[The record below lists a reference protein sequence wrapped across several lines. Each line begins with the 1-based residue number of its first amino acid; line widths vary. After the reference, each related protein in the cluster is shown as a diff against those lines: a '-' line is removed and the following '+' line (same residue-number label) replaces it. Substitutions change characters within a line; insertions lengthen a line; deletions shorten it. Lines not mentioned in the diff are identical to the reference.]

1 MKRRTFIKGLGIA
14 LLAPTM
20 LLTKE
25 AKAEVPSSNYRPMP
39 GGMKAR
45 KGLDYMTATEV
56 KERQDAFT
64 SRFISEVKV
73 LKGGGGAV
81 RHRQNDMINEA
92 LKDIGRI

>member
-39 GGMKAR
+39 
-45 KGLDYMTATEV
+45 D
-56 KERQDAFT
+56 D
-64 SRFISEVKV
+64 I
-73 LKGGGGAV
+73 
-81 RHRQNDMINEA
+81 INEA